1 MVESRSNPSGAPGVV
16 ATIVVHPP
24 QPHLA
29 ELAASLAAQDYP
41 NLQVLVLVADAP
53 GSAVDEVAAVVRAHL
68 PAAHIRAAG
77 ADLGFGPTANQVLG
91 LVEGDSGFFLLMHDD
106 VALMPDAVSR
116 LVEEIFRSNAAM
128 VGPKIVDWDDAR
140 ILQSV
145 GFAVDRF
152 GELDDGLEP
161 RELDQEQ
168 HDAIRDVFALSS
180 ACLLIR
186 ADVFRQLKGFDPSI
200 RFHGEG
206 LDLCWRAH
214 LLGGRVVVVPSAVAR
229 HRGRFHE
236 RRPDLVDDFEIERQ
250 RVMTVASLSGRSW
263 LIVPVLILVNL
274 AAAITSIVRGRGA
287 MALARFGSLAS
298 LVTSAPSIRRRRRR
312 IARLR
317 LVPPAEVA
325 AMQTSG
331 SVRVAR
337 FTRRRSTARRAR
349 RRVSNETRSPVI
361 VVAWSLLVLLLL
373 VGSRQ
378 LWSSGVRPIGEIL
391 PLPESPIDAL
401 RSYASGWWERGLG
414 GTKAQ
419 PSGLFTV
426 GVAGLIAFAQ
436 MAWLETFAV
445 VGAVLVGWLG
455 VARLVAI
462 SADPRA
468 RAAGLVVYA
477 AVPLPYAA
485 VASGRSAV
493 LVAYALVPW
502 ALHFARRLSGLGG
515 SIVGDPVMRRN
526 EVIDHPSAA
535 MRLSLVARLTLV
547 VAIAFAFSPSAAVV
561 IVLALLVL
569 ALGGVVGGGDLRAA
583 GSTAAS
589 AVVGAV
595 GAFVLNVPWSLQY
608 VSGDGWARIVGRPG
622 GGTVGLDVWEILR
635 FGVGPSALGGLII
648 GAFIPLVV
656 VVFVARRWRY
666 VWAIRAILLSAV
678 FLALASASSTSSGPI
693 DLPEIGV
700 LLAPVAVGLALG
712 ATLLVASFS
721 VDVRGGRFGLRQPI
735 TLLGLLAI
743 SSAVLP
749 VVSVAVDG
757 SWDQP
762 SASIVEQLDE
772 LLAEPSSGGDYRVLV
787 VGDPDLVP
795 GAEVPYSDGVA
806 YSVTSNGTF
815 DIGSMWYSPSDLEER
830 TMADLLDALSQRT
843 TTRVG
848 RLMAPFG
855 IRYVVIPKYDRVR
868 STADSPLPVADG
880 LVSSFA
886 EQLDFTSVY
895 SPSSLTVFENTQWI
909 PLTAVLGVEAAAN
922 SVEGGAGAL
931 VRSDVGGAQPI
942 LEGASAW
949 SESTQRIA
957 GGVVHLG
964 VPFDD
969 RWTLRVD
976 GESVEGRGS
985 FGSVMSFDA
994 SAGGNVSLA
1003 YSSPITRLLWIIVH
1017 IALWIAVFVGVLQPA
1032 RRRRGRAENVDS
1044 PVMSLSS
1051 SEIVS

>member
-1 MVESRSNPSGAPGVV
+1 VESRSNPSGAPGVV
-16 ATIVVHPP
+16 ATVVVHPP

-29 ELAASLAAQDYP
+29 DVAASLAAQDYP
-41 NLQVLVLVADAP
+41 NLQVLVLVAATP
-53 GSAVDEVAAVVRAHL
+53 GPAVDEVATVVHQHL
-68 PAAHIRAAG
+68 PNAHVRAAG

-91 LVEGDSGFFLLMHDD
+91 LVEGDGGFFLLMHDD

-128 VGPKIVDWDDAR
+128 VGPKIVDWDDSR

-152 GELDDGLEP
+152 GELDDELEP

-200 RFHGEG
+200 QFHGEA

-214 LLGGRVVVVPSAVAR
+214 LLGGRVVIVPSAVAR
-229 HRGRFHE
+229 HHGRFHE

-250 RVMTVASLSGRSW
+250 RLMTVAALTGRSW
-263 LIVPVLILVNL
+263 LIVPTLVLVNV
-274 AAAITSIVRGRGA
+274 AAAIASIVRGRGA

-312 IARLR
+312 IAQLR

-331 SVRVAR
+331 SVRIAR

-349 RRVSNETRSPVI
+349 RRASTESRSPVT
-361 VVAWSLLVLLLL
+361 VVTWSLLVVLLLF
-373 VGSRQ
+373 GSRQ
-378 LWSSGVRPIGEIL
+378 LWTAGVRPIGELL
-391 PLPESPIDAL
+391 PLPESPVDTL
-401 RSYASGWWERGLG
+401 RSYASGWWDRGLG
-414 GTKAQ
+414 GTMAQ
-419 PSGLFTV
+419 PSGLFAV
-426 GVAGLIAFAQ
+426 GLAGLITFAQ
-436 MAWLETFAV
+436 MAWLETVAV

-485 VASGRSAV
+485 VASGRSSV

-515 SIVGDPVMRRN
+515 SIVGDPVLRRN
-526 EVIDHPSAA
+526 DVIEHPSGA
-535 MRLSLVARLTLV
+535 MRVSLIARLTLL
-547 VAIAFAFSPSAAVV
+547 VAIAFAFSPAASLVMV
-561 IVLALLVL
+561 FALLVV
-569 ALGGVVGGGDLRAA
+569 ALGGVVGGGDLRSSGLMATAVVVSAA
-583 GSTAAS
+583 GALL
-589 AVVGAV
+589 
-595 GAFVLNVPWSLQY
+595 LNVPWSLHY
-608 VSGDGWARIVGRPG
+608 VSGDGWSRLVGFAG
-622 GGTVGLDVWEILR
+622 GGSVGLDIWEILR

-648 GAFIPLVV
+648 GTYVPLVV
-656 VVFVARRWRY
+656 VAFVARRWRY
-666 VWAIRAILLSAV
+666 VWAIRAVVLAAV
-678 FLALASASSTSSGPI
+678 FLALASAASQSSGPI
-693 DLPEIGV
+693 DLPEVGV
-700 LLAPVAVGLALG
+700 LLVPVAAALALG

-762 SASIVEQLDE
+762 SASVVEQLDE
-772 LLAEPSSGGDYRVLV
+772 LLAEPSSAGDYRVLV
-787 VGDPDLVP
+787 IGDPDLVP
-795 GAEVPYSDGVA
+795 GAEISYSDGVA
-806 YSVTSNGTF
+806 YSVTSNGSF
-815 DIGSMWYSPSDLEER
+815 DIGSTWYSPSSLEER
-830 TMADLLDALSQRT
+830 TIGDVLDALSRRS

-848 RLMAPFG
+848 RLMAPLG
-855 IRYVVIPKYDRVR
+855 IRYVVIPKFDRVR
-868 STADSPLPVADG
+868 STADAPLPMADG

-909 PLTAVLGVEAAAN
+909 PLTAVLGSEAVAN

-942 LEGASAW
+942 LEGTSAW
-949 SESTQRIA
+949 RERVQQIS
-957 GGVVHLG
+957 GGVVHFG

-976 GESVEGRGS
+976 GQSVEGRGS

-994 SAGGNVSLA
+994 SAGGTVSLD
-1003 YSSPITRLLWIIVH
+1003 YSTPVTRYLWIVIH
-1017 IALWIAVFVGVLQPA
+1017 SALWIVVFAEVLRPV
-1032 RRRRGRAENVDS
+1032 RRRRGRAESVDS
-1044 PVMSLSS
+1044 PVISLSS
-1051 SEIVS
+1051 AESAS